1 MSNNNNSIGNHTS
14 TYSIL
19 SESSQSCQESPKL
32 TQTYSISKKHWLEWC
47 EGSGVSEEITR
58 LAITSLNDRKVI
70 KQRIGWKGYPDCNP
84 LGWFVDGLDLRTMQ
98 RQAFGQFKPDKA
110 IQLPDEEKPT
120 KYITDKGHPYDAIAL
135 PHPDKDFWQRVLD
148 DVSIPVDL
156 DEGAKKSG
164 AGMTCGFPSLAL
176 PGVTMWQRKGE
187 LVSNLAAVAVPGR
200 IIRIRFDM
208 DLITKKEVRLE
219 VKKLVKALEQR
230 GCTVLVAMWDKELG
244 EKIDDVKAKHGPE
257 MVKEIMADAMPYP
270 VWIKSLEAQ
279 FGNLGEPPDTGGD
292 KPKNKSKNKLL
303 LDWVETHWGERLRLN
318 EMTQQIEL
326 NGKAGELDV
335 ERAYLRLASE
345 LGIDIPKQT
354 ASDLVAVIA
363 QKYAYSPVRDYLN
376 SLTGFNPIDLDSL
389 AERYFGTSNPLHA
402 TLLKRTLIAAVARVF
417 KPGCKVDT
425 LCILQGGQGVLKSTF
440 WQTLASE
447 SWFTDNLSEANEKD
461 EKLKLR
467 RYWILEFS
475 EFETAYK
482 RKEVEQLKAFLSSR
496 IDSLRRP
503 YGRTIED
510 FPRTSVFVGSTNRQ
524 EFLHDPTGE
533 RRYWVIPVLKSIPVK
548 TVEEERDRIWA
559 TAVAAYKSGQQWWL
573 TPEEDELLAEANQ
586 GWQSSDTWE
595 VPILKYLETRS
606 TCTVGELLEKVIGL
620 DLAQNKKGDEM
631 RVSDILRRNGWLK
644 ASKRIDGKLQRC
656 WEKQVVTGGNEVVTE
671 VVTPQN
677 PCPVTI
683 SDTLLPPVTTFSS
696 KKPSNINN
704 NSEAT
709 KNNSQSEKT
718 FENRGGNSS
727 SIDPKNV
734 TRQALEPVTTSPQQ
748 GGNSP
753 KTPHPQCPEMMANE
767 YQAKILA
774 DEMRKAITKTNRKDA
789 AEVIKQV
796 ANSDPKV
803 RQSFFKSFTKE
814 ENLNIR
820 LLRDCGLTKGTRVE
834 YVGKDIDQYAGEVL
848 TVESINARNEL
859 ACLRPD
865 GKGFTTWLKPEDLRK
880 L

>member
-14 TYSIL
+14 SDSIL
-19 SESSQSCQESPKL
+19 PESSKDCQKLPKL
-32 TQTYSISKKHWLEWC
+32 TQTYSISEKHWIEWC

-58 LAITSLNDRKVI
+58 RAITSLNDRKVI

-84 LGWFVDGLDLRTMQ
+84 LGWFVSGLDLTTMQ
-98 RQAFGQFKPDKA
+98 PQAFGQFKPDNA
-110 IQLPDEEKPT
+110 IQLPDEEKPI

-135 PHPDKDFWQRVLD
+135 PHPDKNFWQRVLD

-164 AGMTCGFPSLAL
+164 AGITCGFPSLAL
-176 PGVTMWQRKGE
+176 CGVTMWHRKGGE
-187 LVSNLAAVAVPGR
+187 LVPNLAAVAVPGR
-200 IIRIRFDM
+200 TIRIRFDM
-208 DLITKKEVRLE
+208 DLITKREVRLE
-219 VKKLVKALEQR
+219 VKKLVKSLEQR
-230 GCTVLVAMWDKELG
+230 DCTVLVAMWDKELG

-257 MVKEIMADAMPYP
+257 MVKKIMADAMPYT
-270 VWIKSLEAQ
+270 VWLKTLESQ
-279 FGNLGEPPDTGGD
+279 FGNIGEPHD
-292 KPKNKSKNKLL
+292 KPKNKSKNKQL
-303 LDWVETHWGERLRLN
+303 LDRVETHWGERLRLN
-318 EMTQQIEL
+318 EMTQQVEL

-335 ERAYLRLASE
+335 ERVYLRLASE

-376 SLTGFNPIDLDSL
+376 SLADDNPIDLDSL
-389 AERYFGTSNPLHA
+389 AERYFGTNDPLHA
-402 TLLKRTLIAAVARVF
+402 TLLKRTLIAAVARVL

-533 RRYWVIPVLKSIPVK
+533 RRYWVIPVLKNIPVK
-548 TVEEERDRIWA
+548 TVEEERDRIWF
-559 TAVAAYKSGQQWWL
+559 TAVAAYKAGEQWWL
-573 TPEEDELLAEANQ
+573 TPEEDKLLAEANQ

-595 VPILKYLETRS
+595 VPTLKYLETRS

-644 ASKRIDGKLQRC
+644 ASKRIDGKFQRC
-656 WEKQVVTGGNEVVTE
+656 WEKQVVSEVVS
-671 VVTPQN
+671 PQN
-677 PCPVTI
+677 PYSVTI
-683 SDTLLPPVTTFSS
+683 SDTLIPPGNEVV
-696 KKPSNINN
+696 
-704 NSEAT
+704 SE
-709 KNNSQSEKT
+709 
-718 FENRGGNSS
+718 
-727 SIDPKNV
+727 V
-734 TRQALEPVTTSPQQ
+734 VSPQ
-748 GGNSP
+748 NPYSV
-753 KTPHPQCPEMMANE
+753 T
-767 YQAKILA
+767 I
-774 DEMRKAITKTNRKDA
+774 
-789 AEVIKQV
+789 
-796 ANSDPKV
+796 S
-803 RQSFFKSFTKE
+803 
-814 ENLNIR
+814 
-820 LLRDCGLTKGTRVE
+820 
-834 YVGKDIDQYAGEVL
+834 
-848 TVESINARNEL
+848 
-859 ACLRPD
+859 
-865 GKGFTTWLKPEDLRK
+865 
-880 L
+880 